1 MRDQNLCGAGRRS
14 PTHVI
19 DRIRDIEAS
28 GAPWSLGAAEIRELL
43 GINNEDFYRRIY
55 AAESGDHPL
64 ISLSA
69 ATGTY
74 GQENIWEFVALIEL
88 FCGGETEIRL
98 EQAGIFF
105 SHSEQLEILGV
116 FLAEAVVAI
125 RRHNLNIEEF
135 SAMLRTFGSY
145 ERARDVYL
153 EEHFPLTGLIDRA
166 AALYCGDRS
175 FGIPELAETNVKR
188 LLRFFFQ
195 KHVLEIRSIFA
206 VLIEYLLQQAIA
218 EGYAAEQA
226 DDRRKREQTGARSP
240 GSLVGPAEGAPN
252 DESGKKDP
260 DPAAAESPVQAV
272 DEDLSPGHQSQGL
285 ETLSGDHRGLFT
297 PAHHAAGLFVDISTR
312 VDFND
317 SHCFSFNIEQY
328 AKLSE
333 PQSVITF
340 TSRPWFDISLRYL
353 LDSFE

>member
-1 MRDQNLCGAGRRS
+1 MCGAGRRS
-14 PTHVI
+14 PTRVI
-19 DRIRDIEAS
+19 ERIRDIEAS
-28 GAPWSLGAAEIRELL
+28 GAPWSLGAADIRDLL
-43 GINNEDFYRRIY
+43 GVTAEDFYRRIY

-88 FCGGETEIRL
+88 FCGGETETRL

-226 DDRRKREQTGARSP
+226 DDRRKREQTGAGVPDRSSVLQKARKTMNLERKALTLP
-240 GSLVGPAEGAPN
+240 LLKAQYKRLMKIYHPDINPKGLRRCQEITAAYSLLLTTL
-252 DESGKKDP
+252 
-260 DPAAAESPVQAV
+260 QAC
-272 DEDLSPGHQSQGL
+272 L
-285 ETLSGDHRGLFT
+285 
-297 PAHHAAGLFVDISTR
+297 
-312 VDFND
+312 
-317 SHCFSFNIEQY
+317 
-328 AKLSE
+328 
-333 PQSVITF
+333 
-340 TSRPWFDISLRYL
+340 
-353 LDSFE
+353 